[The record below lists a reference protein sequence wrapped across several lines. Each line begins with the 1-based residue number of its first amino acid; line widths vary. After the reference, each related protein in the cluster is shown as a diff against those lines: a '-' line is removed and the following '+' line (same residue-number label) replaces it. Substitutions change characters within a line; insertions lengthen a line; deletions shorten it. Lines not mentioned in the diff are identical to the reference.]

1 MRTLIPS
8 KKQRTTEQKN
18 PTRQPQAMERELVA
32 EAHELERNPRREKT
46 RAKTRKRTM
55 RKKSERMMRKP
66 QALELEQAKEQ
77 QALELEQAKE
87 QQALELEQ
95 PKEQQAL
102 EQEPRRIDKR
112 AFPRQERRPRR
123 QNGSPPRHENSPR
136 KRSTRGHRLFGW
148 KLHHQERA
156 RHLGAGLSC

>member
-55 RKKSERMMRKP
+55 RKKSERTMRKA
-66 QALELEQAKEQ
+66 QALELEQAKD
-77 QALELEQAKE
+77 

-102 EQEPRRIDKR
+102 EQEPRRVDKR

-123 QNGSPPRHENSPR
+123 QNGSPPRHKNSPR
-136 KRSTRGHRLFGW
+136 KRST
-148 KLHHQERA
+148 
-156 RHLGAGLSC
+156 